1 MRRSKLVD
9 TDWEGEVRHARKNT
23 SETDE
28 RRRALK
34 WRSAYVAY
42 PEGNM
47 FRIVMVHG
55 GIGGWTPTDRPLMTE
70 DQANR
75 AAKALNA
82 EQMLSDMDVDIIVG
96 TSFIPAGKCLWCKK
110 KISFTEAG
118 LKSHVQCGA

>member
-1 MRRSKLVD
+1 M
-9 TDWEGEVRHARKNT
+9 RHARKNA
-23 SETDE
+23 SEMDK
-28 RRRALK
+28 RRLALK

-42 PEGNM
+42 PEEGT

-75 AAKALNA
+75 AAKALNS
-82 EQMLSDMDVDIIVG
+82 EQMLSDIEVDVITG
-96 TSFIPAGKCLWCKK
+96 STYGPAGKCFWCKK

-118 LKSHVQCGA
+118 LKSHLRCGA